1 MIKLLGELFLKEEE
15 KLNYDNLSIIFSIF
29 KNILVISNQNI
40 LEMLVHDD
48 FYQILL
54 GALECKINNQLD
66 ENESIQLKKF
76 IRHRKFICEE
86 SKFKNIFN
94 IDDSSIIDKIKM
106 NFRLTYLK
114 DVAIARFI
122 EETTIKNLNI
132 IIHYNNSDIL
142 QYFTTH
148 KTIFKSLFEMINSE
162 KLDVKYEGMAF
173 MMELN
178 NISKDLMQTKIYFYE
193 TLCEMNLLEVIE
205 NLFIFLSLN
214 RKIKYGKHKHLPEN
228 NFNSEDISEEDKR
241 KREILEI
248 NSIEILICCL
258 TVVPSM

>member
-178 NISKDLMQTKIYFYE
+178 NISKD
-193 TLCEMNLLEVIE
+193 
-205 NLFIFLSLN
+205 
-214 RKIKYGKHKHLPEN
+214 
-228 NFNSEDISEEDKR
+228 
-241 KREILEI
+241 
-248 NSIEILICCL
+248 
-258 TVVPSM
+258 